1 MTFLGAWPVGHQPSR
16 RSAPA
21 SVVSRIFLP
30 LVALAM
36 LAACQTT
43 VPASSAMTE
52 LAVTPPPSGF
62 VDYCARN
69 ASECSEVSELAA
81 APVELDPERF
91 EQLTEV
97 HWAATTSFRYVSDQE
112 QYGRKEYWTLPT
124 DAGDCEDLVLAM
136 RHDLIVMGW
145 PRSALRMSMA
155 VTEKGENHL
164 VLVVTTASGD
174 YVLDNRQ
181 KRVLP
186 WSALPYAWVK
196 RQGPNQR
203 AWAAL

>member
-1 MTFLGAWPVGHQPSR
+1 MAFLGAWSIGQQPSGE
-16 RSAPA
+16 SAPA
-21 SVVSRIFLP
+21 SVVIRYILP
-30 LVALAM
+30 LMALA
-36 LAACQTT
+36 LLGACQTT
-43 VPASSAMTE
+43 VPLSSAMTE
-52 LAVTPPPSGF
+52 SAPAAPPSGF

-69 ASECSEVSELAA
+69 ASECSEVSEFAA

-91 EQLTEV
+91 EQLAEV
-97 HWAATTSFRYVSDQE
+97 HWTATTSIRYVSDQE

-124 DAGDCEDLVLAM
+124 DAGDCEDLVLVM
-136 RHDLIVMGW
+136 RHDLIERGW

-164 VLVVTTASGD
+164 VLVVTTDSGD

-181 KRVLP
+181 QRVLP
-186 WSALPYAWVK
+186 WSDLPYAWVK